1 MKICRLGF
9 VPQPNILKTL
19 LGFATAKP
27 NLLAPSADAF
37 AAFEEYV
44 ERILMQSSVFAV
56 LIGILWLIFTD
67 NEVFCCVT
75 SKIAFTFFVFMLFA
89 QKIR

>member
-19 LGFATAKP
+19 LGFAVAKP
-27 NLLAPSADAF
+27 NLLAPSTDAF

-56 LIGILWLIFTD
+56 IIGIL
-67 NEVFCCVT
+67 
-75 SKIAFTFFVFMLFA
+75 
-89 QKIR
+89 